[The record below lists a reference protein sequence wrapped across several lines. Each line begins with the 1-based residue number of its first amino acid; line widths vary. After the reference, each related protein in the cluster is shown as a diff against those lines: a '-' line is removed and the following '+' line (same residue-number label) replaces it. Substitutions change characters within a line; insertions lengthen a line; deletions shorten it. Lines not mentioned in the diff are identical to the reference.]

1 MDDPIDRSLE
11 RADEN
16 RVGGTLPDAR
26 REFQRDPNRPM
37 AGETI
42 LARLAT
48 RFSPRTEARDTGRDQ
63 SRR

>member
-1 MDDPIDRSLE
+1 MENEIDRSLV

-16 RVGGTLPDAR
+16 RVGGTLPEAR
-26 REFQRDPNRPM
+26 REFQRDVPRPQ

-48 RFSPRTEARDTGRDQ
+48 RFSPRSETRETGRDQ